1 MESHHSQNRFRTVFD
16 IAPMGI
22 AIADREGC
30 FLEANPAACRMF
42 GCSRAELIGPAVD
55 ERHPAESM
63 PAIRQ
68 LFQSMARGE
77 QSSVERIPI
86 TRPDGTTINCSIT
99 ATVTEIDGR
108 QVIVAFV
115 ADVTDQL
122 LSENE
127 LERRAIQTQ
136 QAQKMEAI
144 GTLAGGVAH
153 DFNNLLMG
161 IQGNVSLMLLNKAP
175 DDRDVAYLKN
185 IEKGIMHGAE
195 LTRQVLGF
203 ARGGKYEVQ
212 ATDLNHLIDRVASM
226 FSRSRKEISVRKT
239 LQESLWAVEV
249 AQGPMEQVLLCLFV
263 NAMEAM
269 PGGGELILETANV
282 SVEEGTSGRPPD
294 AALGRY
300 VCITVTDT
308 GIGMD
313 AQTQVRIFESPFA
326 PSKTGTSTGPGLSS
340 AYGIVQSHHGF
351 ITVRSRKGRGSTF
364 RVFLPASAPA
374 ATHAQPAIPPG
385 REERKTLMLVED
397 EDMVA
402 VISDQMLTRLGHK
415 VFVAR
420 SGPDALSIFQEH
432 REKID
437 LVILDMIMPGMS
449 GAETFERLKAI
460 DPRVN
465 VLLSSGYA
473 LNGPAEDILRRGC
486 RGFIQK
492 PFTIEQLSQKIREI
506 LSSGQ
511 DQTGC
516 TGKPS

>member
-1 MESHHSQNRFRTVFD
+1 
-16 IAPMGI
+16 MGI
-22 AIADREGC
+22 AIADREGR

-42 GCSRAELIGPAVD
+42 GYSREELIGLAMD
-55 ERHPAESM
+55 DRHPAESM

-68 LFQSMARGE
+68 LFQAMARGE
-77 QSSVERIPI
+77 QPSVERIPL
-86 TRPDGTTINCSIT
+86 TRPDGTTIDCTFT

-108 QVIVAFV
+108 PAIVAFV

-122 LSENE
+122 LPEKE
-127 LERRAIQTQ
+127 RERRAVQAQ
-136 QAQKMEAI
+136 QAQKVEAI
-144 GTLAGGVAH
+144 GTLAGGIAH

-175 DDRDVAYLKN
+175 DHRDVAYLKN
-185 IEKGIMHGAE
+185 IEKEVVRGAE

-203 ARGGKYEVQ
+203 TRGGKYEVQ
-212 ATDLNHLIDRVASM
+212 ATDLNHLIDRATSM
-226 FSRSRKEISVRKT
+226 FGRSRKEITIRKT

-249 AQGPMEQVLLCLFV
+249 GQGPMEQVLLCLFV
-263 NAMEAM
+263 NALEAM
-269 PGGGELILETANV
+269 PRGGELILETANV
-282 SVEEGTSGRPPD
+282 NVDEGTSGSPPD
-294 AALGRY
+294 AAPGRY

-313 AQTQVRIFESPFA
+313 AQTQVRIFE
-326 PSKTGTSTGPGLSS
+326 PSFTTPKTGGSTGLGLSS
-340 AYGIVQSHHGF
+340 AFGIVQSHHGF
-351 ITVRSRKGRGSTF
+351 ITVRSGKGRGSTF
-364 RVFLPASAPA
+364 RLFLPASVPA
-374 ATHAQPAIPPG
+374 AAHAPQATRPG
-385 REERKTLMLVED
+385 IEGGKTLMLVED
-397 EDMVA
+397 EEMVA

-437 LVILDMIMPGMS
+437 LVILDMVMPGMS

-460 DPRVN
+460 DPGVN
-465 VLLSSGYA
+465 VLLSSGYTQ
-473 LNGPAEDILRRGC
+473 NGPAEDILRRGG

-511 DQTGC
+511 DRTG
-516 TGKPS
+516 

>member
-1 MESHHSQNRFRTVFD
+1 MDSHHSQNRFRTVFD

-22 AIADREGC
+22 AIGDREGR

-42 GCSRAELIGPAVD
+42 GYRREELMGPSAD
-55 ERHPAESM
+55 DRHPAESM

-68 LFQSMARGE
+68 LFQAMARGE
-77 QSSVERIPI
+77 QPSIERIPL
-86 TRPDGTTINCSIT
+86 TRPDGTTIDCNIT

-108 QVIVAFV
+108 PAVVVFV
-115 ADVTDQL
+115 ADLTDRLQL
-122 LSENE
+122 EKE
-127 LERRAIQTQ
+127 HERRAVQAQ
-136 QAQKMEAI
+136 QAQRMEAI
-144 GTLAGGVAH
+144 GMLAGGIAH

-175 DDRDVAYLKN
+175 DHGDVTYLKS
-185 IEKGIMHGAE
+185 IEKGIMRGAE

-203 ARGGKYEVQ
+203 ARGGKYEVR

-226 FSRSRKEISVRKT
+226 FGRSRKEITVRKT

-263 NAMEAM
+263 NALEAM
-269 PGGGELILETANV
+269 PGGGDLILETANV
-282 SVEEGTSGRPPD
+282 SVDEGTSGRPPD
-294 AALGRY
+294 AALGCY

-313 AQTQVRIFESPFA
+313 AQTQVRIFE
-326 PSKTGTSTGPGLSS
+326 PSSTTPTTGSSTGPGLSS

-351 ITVRSRKGRGSTF
+351 ITVRSGKGRGSTF

-374 ATHAQPAIPPG
+374 AAHAPQATLPG
-385 REERKTLMLVED
+385 RAGGKTLMLVED

-402 VISDQMLTRLGHK
+402 VISDQMLTQLGHK
-415 VFVAR
+415 VFLAR

-460 DPRVN
+460 DPGVN

-473 LNGPAEDILRRGC
+473 LNGQAEDILRRGC

-492 PFTIEQLSQKIREI
+492 PFTSEQLSQKIREI

-511 DQTGC
+511 DPTG
-516 TGKPS
+516 

>member
-1 MESHHSQNRFRTVFD
+1 MDSPHSQNRFRTVFD

-22 AIADREGC
+22 AIGDREGR

-42 GCSRAELIGPAVD
+42 GYSREELIGLSVD
-55 ERHPAESM
+55 DRHPAESL

-68 LFQSMARGE
+68 LFQAMARGE
-77 QSSVERIPI
+77 QPSVERISL
-86 TRPDGTTINCSIT
+86 TRPDGTTIDCSIT
-99 ATVTEIDGR
+99 ATLTEIDGR
-108 QVIVAFV
+108 PTVVVFV
-115 ADVTDQL
+115 ADLTDQL
-122 LSENE
+122 LSEKE
-127 LERRAIQTQ
+127 LERRAVQAQ

-175 DDRDVAYLKN
+175 DHRDVAYLKN
-185 IEKGIMHGAE
+185 IEKGIKHGAE
-195 LTRQVLGF
+195 LTHQVLGF

-212 ATDLNHLIDRVASM
+212 ATDLNHLMDRVASM
-226 FSRSRKEISVRKT
+226 FGRSRKEITVRKT

-249 AQGPMEQVLLCLFV
+249 GQGPMEQVLLCLFV
-263 NAMEAM
+263 NALEAM

-282 SVEEGTSGRPPD
+282 SVDEGTSGRPPD
-294 AALGRY
+294 ASPGRY

-313 AQTQVRIFESPFA
+313 AQTQVRIFESSFTT
-326 PSKTGTSTGPGLSS
+326 SKTGSSPGTGLSS
-340 AYGIVQSHHGF
+340 VYGIVQNHHGY

-364 RVFLPASAPA
+364 RVFLPAAAPA
-374 ATHAQPAIPPG
+374 ATNAPQASLSG
-385 REERKTLMLVED
+385 REEPKTLMLVED

-402 VISDQMLTRLGHK
+402 LISDQMLTRLGHK
-415 VFVAR
+415 VFLAR

-432 REKID
+432 HEKID

-460 DPRVN
+460 DPGVK
-465 VLLSSGYA
+465 VLLSSGYT
-473 LNGPAEDILRRGC
+473 LNGQAGDILQRGC

-492 PFTIEQLSQKIREI
+492 PFTIEQLSRKIREI

-511 DQTGC
+511 DQNG
-516 TGKPS
+516 

>member
-1 MESHHSQNRFRTVFD
+1 MDNPHSQNCFRTVFD

-22 AIADREGC
+22 AIADHEGR

-42 GCSRAELIGPAVD
+42 GYSREELIGLAVD
-55 ERHPAESM
+55 DRHPAESIL
-63 PAIRQ
+63 AIQR
-68 LFQSMARGE
+68 LFQAMARGE
-77 QSSVERIPI
+77 QPSVERIPL
-86 TRPDGTTINCSIT
+86 TRPDGTTIDCSIT

-108 QVIVAFV
+108 PAVVVFV
-115 ADVTDQL
+115 ADLTDQL
-122 LSENE
+122 LSEKE
-127 LERRAIQTQ
+127 LERRAVQAQ

-175 DDRDVAYLKN
+175 DHRDVAYLKN

-203 ARGGKYEVQ
+203 ARGGKYEVP

-226 FSRSRKEISVRKT
+226 FGRSRKEISVRKT

-249 AQGPMEQVLLCLFV
+249 GQGPMEQVLLCLFV
-263 NAMEAM
+263 NALEAM

-282 SVEEGTSGRPPD
+282 SVDEGTSGRPPD
-294 AALGRY
+294 AAPGRY

-313 AQTQVRIFESPFA
+313 AQTQTRIFESSSTTP
-326 PSKTGTSTGPGLSS
+326 KTGSSPGSGLSS
-340 AYGIVQSHHGF
+340 VYGIVQSHHGF

-374 ATHAQPAIPPG
+374 ATHASQATLPG
-385 REERKTLMLVED
+385 REAGETLMLVED
-397 EDMVA
+397 EEMVA
-402 VISDQMLTRLGHK
+402 LISDQMLTRLGYK
-415 VFVAR
+415 VFLAR
-420 SGPDALSIFQEH
+420 NGPDALAIFQEH

-449 GAETFERLKAI
+449 GAETFEKLKAI
-460 DPRVN
+460 DPGVT
-465 VLLSSGYA
+465 VLLSSGYT
-473 LNGPAEDILRRGC
+473 LNGQAEDIMRRGC

-492 PFTIEQLSQKIREI
+492 PFTIEQLSHKIREI
-506 LSSGQ
+506 LSSGP
-511 DQTGC
+511 DQTG
-516 TGKPS
+516 

>member
-1 MESHHSQNRFRTVFD
+1 MDSHHSQNRLHTVFD

-22 AIADREGC
+22 AIGDREGR

-42 GCSRAELIGPAVD
+42 GYRREELIGLSAD
-55 ERHPAESM
+55 DRHPAESM

-68 LFQSMARGE
+68 LFQAMARGE
-77 QSSVERIPI
+77 QPSVERIPLA
-86 TRPDGTTINCSIT
+86 RPDGTTIDCNIT

-108 QVIVAFV
+108 PAVVVFV
-115 ADVTDQL
+115 ADLTDRLQL
-122 LSENE
+122 EKE
-127 LERRAIQTQ
+127 HERRAVQAQ
-136 QAQKMEAI
+136 QAQRMEAI
-144 GTLAGGVAH
+144 GMLAGGIAH

-175 DDRDVAYLKN
+175 DHGDVTYLKN
-185 IEKGIMHGAE
+185 IEKGIMRGAE

-203 ARGGKYEVQ
+203 ARGGKYEVR

-226 FSRSRKEISVRKT
+226 FARSRKEIIVRKT
-239 LQESLWAVEV
+239 LPESLWAVEV
-249 AQGPMEQVLLCLFV
+249 DQGPMEQVLLCLFV
-263 NAMEAM
+263 KALEAM

-282 SVEEGTSGRPPD
+282 SVDEGTSGRPPD
-294 AALGRY
+294 AAPGRY

-313 AQTQVRIFESPFA
+313 AQTQVRIFE
-326 PSKTGTSTGPGLSS
+326 PSSTTPTTGSSTGPGLSS

-374 ATHAQPAIPPG
+374 VTHARPAILPG
-385 REERKTLMLVED
+385 CEGGKTLMLVED

-415 VFVAR
+415 VFLAR

-460 DPRVN
+460 DPGVN
-465 VLLSSGYA
+465 VLLSSGYTP
-473 LNGPAEDILRRGC
+473 NGPAQDILRRGC

-511 DQTGC
+511 NQTG
-516 TGKPS
+516 

>member
-1 MESHHSQNRFRTVFD
+1 MDSHHSQNRFRAVFD
-16 IAPMGI
+16 IAPVGI
-22 AIADREGC
+22 AIADGEGR
-30 FLEANPAACRMF
+30 FLEANPAACRIF
-42 GCSRAELIGPAVD
+42 GCSREELVGLTVD
-55 ERHPAESM
+55 DRHPAESL

-68 LFQSMARGE
+68 LFLAMARGE
-77 QSSVERIPI
+77 LVSVEQIPF
-86 TRPDGTTINCSIT
+86 TRPDGTTICCNIT

-108 QVIVAFV
+108 QAIVAFV
-115 ADVTDQL
+115 ADASDQL
-122 LSENE
+122 LPEKE
-127 LERRAIQTQ
+127 RERRAVQAQ

-144 GTLAGGVAH
+144 GTLAGGIAH

-175 DDRDVAYLKN
+175 DHRDVAYLKN
-185 IEKGIMHGAE
+185 IEKGVMRGAE

-203 ARGGKYEVQ
+203 ARGGKYEVR

-226 FSRSRKEISVRKT
+226 FGRSRKEITVRKT
-239 LQESLWAVEV
+239 LQESLWAVAV
-249 AQGPMEQVLLCLFV
+249 GQGPMEQVLLCLFV
-263 NAMEAM
+263 NALEAM

-282 SVEEGTSGRPPD
+282 SVDEGTSGRPPD
-294 AALGRY
+294 AAPGRY

-313 AQTQVRIFESPFA
+313 AQTQLRCFESSFTIP
-326 PSKTGTSTGPGLSS
+326 KTGSSTGLGLSS

-351 ITVRSRKGRGSTF
+351 ITMRSGEGRGSTF
-364 RVFLPASAPA
+364 RVFLPASTPTAP
-374 ATHAQPAIPPG
+374 HAPPAPLPG
-385 REERKTLMLVED
+385 REGRKTLMLVED

-402 VISDQMLTRLGHK
+402 LISDQMLTRLGHD

-432 REKID
+432 HEKID

-460 DPRVN
+460 DPGVN
-465 VLLSSGYA
+465 VLLSSGYT
-473 LNGPAEDILRRGC
+473 LNGQAEDILRRGC

-492 PFTIEQLSQKIREI
+492 PFTIEQLDRKIRE
-506 LSSGQ
+506 LLPSGQ
-511 DQTGC
+511 NQPG
-516 TGKPS
+516 